1 MAGQAALELYEL
13 VTVIRNAP
21 HEITTISRD
30 VHAFYVIVRNLENS
44 LATESVFAI
53 VNADA
58 DISSSAL
65 WTLELPIRNCHA
77 AFDKVKEKLRPHLKS
92 ETLAAESGLA
102 DGEETPSAVHRI
114 RMSSAGFFWYF
125 KRKDVLTLV
134 TELERTKA
142 TFADAMGSIT
152 LYVLSLKRFLCI

>member
-1 MAGQAALELYEL
+1 MAGAAALELYEL
-13 VTVIRNAP
+13 VRVIRNAP

-30 VHAFYVIVRNLENS
+30 IYAFYVIVRNLENP
-44 LATESVFAI
+44 LATEGVFAI
-53 VNADA
+53 VNTDA
-58 DISSSAL
+58 DISNAL

-77 AFDKVKEKLRPHLKS
+77 FFDKVKGKLRPHLKL

-102 DGEETPSAVHRI
+102 DGEETPSAIHRI

-142 TFADAMGSIT
+142 TFSDAMGSIT
-152 LYVLSLKRFLCI
+152 LCVLSLNRFLYI

>member
-1 MAGQAALELYEL
+1 MAGAAALELYEL

-21 HEITTISRD
+21 HEITTVSRD
-30 VHAFYVIVRNLENS
+30 IHAFYVIVR
-44 LATESVFAI
+44 
-53 VNADA
+53 
-58 DISSSAL
+58 
-65 WTLELPIRNCHA
+65 TLESCHA
-77 AFDKVKEKLRPHLKS
+77 AFDKVKGKLRPRLKS

-114 RMSSAGFFWYF
+114 RTSSAGFFWYF

-134 TELERTKA
+134 TELERTRD

-152 LYVLSLKRFLCI
+152 LYVLSLKRLLYI